1 MKLKSR
7 TIMAVALA
15 GLFAVTALIAVQSQ
29 VQATES
35 RIIRIHS
42 DPAVQTV
49 RLEPKDL
56 WVRPGTTI
64 IWNNW
69 VNAEISI
76 IFKEGAKCDAA
87 TESAMGFKLD
97 SDSGCMVT
105 SQVIPL
111 GGTASMMFKSAGTY
125 EYEIEMMGKTV
136 KGIKGKGRITVRPA
150 TAKAPL

>member
-7 TIMAVALA
+7 TIMVVALA

-29 VQATES
+29 TQATES
-35 RIIRIHS
+35 RIIRVHS
-42 DPAVQTV
+42 DPAIQTI
-49 RLEPKDL
+49 RLEPREL

-76 IFKEGAKCDAA
+76 IFKEGAKCDESTTAA
-87 TESAMGFKLD
+87 IGFEYD
-97 SDSGCMVT
+97 SKSGCLVT
-105 SQVIPL
+105 SQVIPM
-111 GGTASMMFKSAGTY
+111 GGTASLMFNKAGTF

-136 KGIKGKGRITVRPA
+136 KGLKGQGRITVKA
-150 TAKAPL
+150 TSAKAPL

>member
-7 TIMAVALA
+7 TIMVIALA
-15 GLFAVTALIAVQSQ
+15 GLFAATALVTGQT
-29 VQATES
+29 QAQAEDS
-35 RIIRIHS
+35 RVIRVHS
-42 DPAVQTV
+42 DPAVQTI
-49 RLEPKDL
+49 RLEPREL

-97 SDSGCMVT
+97 NDSGCMVT

-111 GGTASMMFKSAGTY
+111 GGTASMMFKGVGTY
-125 EYEIEMMGKTV
+125 EYEIEMLGKKV
-136 KGIKGKGRITVRPA
+136 KGLKGKGTITVR
-150 TAKAPL
+150 AKQGAAL